1 MSFWIL
7 LIRIVAVRAKNAKNR
22 KLQPLP
28 LHPEV
33 VTALKRLE
41 EERHPAPTD
50 RVFFGIFP
58 KRETFRRDLKRAG
71 IKNSEDPSGKLH
83 FHSLRHTL
91 NHRLQE
97 NGVVPT
103 VAQHLMRHSTIT
115 LTSRTYISS
124 ASLPLADAIKR
135 MPSIVPGIKTDT
147 PIDTL
152 DTPIDTLK
160 SDAAGHSVSQAGTK
174 FSNCRHDPKPLI
186 NKGFMTRSD
195 ALLARKVARRK
206 MVGATGFELEARAS
220 LSGAYSPETHKETHT
235 AQRSLIPTCS
245 GSFTHGAICRQ
256 TSRLRSWQSLAQI
269 LSHISEAIIW
279 QKHVKSLKG
288 RHAGNLPLFRN
299 HCSDVLR

>member
-115 LTSRTYISS
+115 MASRTYISS

-174 FSNCRHDPKPLI
+174 SQIANNPKRLI
-186 NKGFMTRSD
+186 NKGFMSDLTSSSAQSRETENGRGDRIRTRSPR
-195 ALLARKVARRK
+195 LIIRR
-206 MVGATGFELEARAS
+206 LQPR
-220 LSGAYSPETHKETHT
+220 THKETHT

-299 HCSDVLR
+299 HCSDVL